1 MSRGHFPTA
10 TNGGINERAMAKTNT
25 YQHFCPVARSLELV
39 GEKWSLLIVRDLL
52 RGPRRFTDLA
62 NTLGTIT
69 PKWLTSRL
77 RELEAAGIV
86 SRESEAGRREVWYS
100 LTPAGEDLRF
110 VVGALNEWGIR
121 HEIRPPAS
129 GERLSARAMLAA
141 TAGFLNTTN
150 VQFDGPRTW
159 SFTFSTGEQM
169 ALAFNGRRWKLL
181 PAPEAA
187 TVADLTIE
195 CTPRDWGEFMAAADG
210 SRAEPLGRLSVLGTA
225 EATGELIAAFD
236 AQVAVG

>member
-1 MSRGHFPTA
+1 
-10 TNGGINERAMAKTNT
+10 MAKTNT
-25 YQHFCPVARSLELV
+25 YQHFCPVARSLEV
-39 GEKWSLLIVRDLL
+39 IGEKWSLLIVRDLL

-121 HEIRPPAS
+121 HEIRPPAE
-129 GERLSARAMLAA
+129 GERLNARSMLTA

-150 VQFDGPRTW
+150 VRFEGPRSW

-181 PAPEAA
+181 LAPETPT
-187 TVADLTIE
+187 TVDLAIE
-195 CTPRDWGEFMAAADG
+195 CTPRDWGEFMAAADE
-210 SRAEPLGRLSVLGTA
+210 SRSESMARLSVLGTA
-225 EATGELIAAFD
+225 EAKRALVEAFS
-236 AQVAVG
+236 ARVAVG